1 MCRGFCKE
9 TQKAPPNYSA
19 VVLGVKFQN
28 LHLALILNYDIIWSM
43 NSKQKRTLIAIYTD
57 PVPSSLAWKDIESL
71 FVSLET
77 EVIEGNG
84 SRVRFHKNGIITS
97 FHRPH
102 PKKEAKPY
110 QVKDARTFLKQL
122 GVES

>member
-1 MCRGFCKE
+1 
-9 TQKAPPNYSA
+9 
-19 VVLGVKFQN
+19 
-28 LHLALILNYDIIWSM
+28 
-43 NSKQKRTLIAIYTD
+43 LIAIYTD
-57 PVPSSLAWKDIESL
+57 PVSSSLACKDIETP
-71 FVSLET
+71 FVSLKA

-84 SRVRFHKNGIITS
+84 SRVRFHKNGIIVS

-110 QVKDARTFLKQL
+110 QVKDARVFLKQL

>member
-1 MCRGFCKE
+1 MI
-9 TQKAPPNYSA
+9 S
-19 VVLGVKFQN
+19 
-28 LHLALILNYDIIWSM
+28 NYDIIRSM

-57 PVPSSLAWKDIESL
+57 PVSSSLAWKDIESL
-71 FVSLET
+71 FVYLKA

-84 SRVRFHKNGIITS
+84 SRVRFHKNGIIAS

-110 QVKDARTFLKQL
+110 QVKDARVFLKQL

>member
-1 MCRGFCKE
+1 M
-9 TQKAPPNYSA
+9 P
-19 VVLGVKFQN
+19 
-28 LHLALILNYDIIWSM
+28 M
-43 NSKQKRTLIAIYTD
+43 NSKQKGTLIAIYTN
-57 PVPSSLAWKDIESL
+57 PVSSSLVWKDIESL

-84 SRVRFHKNGIITS
+84 SRVRFHKNGVIAS

-110 QVKDARTFLKQL
+110 QVKDARAFLKQL
-122 GVES
+122 GVEP